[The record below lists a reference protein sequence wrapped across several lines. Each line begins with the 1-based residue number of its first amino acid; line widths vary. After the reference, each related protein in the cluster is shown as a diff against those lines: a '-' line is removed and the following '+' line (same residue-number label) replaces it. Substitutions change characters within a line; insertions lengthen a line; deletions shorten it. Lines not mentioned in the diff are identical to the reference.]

1 MTNRRRQT
9 NHEVVKEKV
18 DEFEM
23 MKNINDDEGKI
34 FRKTLISYDGEHSS
48 EIMQRLRQ
56 KLLELSYHN

>member
-34 FRKTLISYDGEHSS
+34 FRKTLISYDGE
-48 EIMQRLRQ
+48 
-56 KLLELSYHN
+56 